1 MRGVNKLLFFSIT
14 IIQILMAQKSK
25 KIGIELDDYKY
36 VEVLDRLKIVIDNI
50 DNYITQHPVLKLET
64 EANKKVAEG
73 SDALWKA
80 YQLLKQIKGIYY
92 PLF

>member
-36 VEVLDRLKIVIDNI
+36 VEVLDRLKIDIDNI

-64 EANKKVAEG
+64 EANNRVIDG
-73 SDALWKA
+73 TDALWKA
-80 YQLLKQIKGIYY
+80 YQLLKQIKG
-92 PLF
+92 

>member
-64 EANKKVAEG
+64 EANKKEAEG

-80 YQLLKQIKGIYY
+80 YQLLKQIKG
-92 PLF
+92 

>member
-36 VEVLDRLKIVIDNI
+36 IEVLDRLKIVIDNI

-80 YQLLKQIKGIYY
+80 YQLLKQIKG
-92 PLF
+92 